1 MKQIFYFLILMAILF
16 SFGCNDNENNND
28 NDNELTPTTV
38 AQDKENISATF
49 ENSLDLITEM
59 RDGNFIQSL
68 FKFLQLNDGEV
79 LSEVWIDKMNSE
91 LSNVITQDPIIE
103 NRLDYSTLT
112 GTYTWDL
119 NTETWSKTTNSNM
132 VIRFPS
138 TENST
143 INDCEFIFSNYRD
156 KSFVVNNETIY
167 LPTEID
173 ALLKKNDFNIMSLSA
188 VISYNTSGFPIP
200 NTATIELLLEPT
212 NFTLQFDKLTETQFE
227 NQLDI
232 VSPNYSTSLHTK
244 ISIANNDYENLQDDD
259 FNNIQLSFTR
269 DKMNITGSWDIKTYN
284 NLSSPTTDDLNNTV
298 NLVMNYNEQKI
309 GDLKFKD
316 IGDETLLFI
325 YYKDQTFENMSIYY
339 EPFIS
344 DFEAAFSSYFG
355 FNFLK
360 NKKNNI
366 KKYTLKRK
374 ISSIFKK

>member
-1 MKQIFYFLILMAILF
+1 MAILF